1 MEKVIG
7 WWSGGITSAVA
18 CKIAIDMYGVE
29 NCRIVMIDTENEHP
43 DTYRFKKDCEDWYGL
58 PIEIITGIG
67 EKEGKVGE
75 E

>member
-1 MEKVIG
+1 MNRDIIA

-18 CKIAIDMYGVE
+18 CKKAIDIFGKGRV
-29 NCRIVMIDTENEHP
+29 RVIMIDTENEHL

-67 EKEGKVGE
+67 ENINL
-75 E
+75 